1 MDSSKSGLF
10 FLCGNPSVLPI
21 EKSMN
26 ELGFQLSLMH
36 LNHSTTLEEVA
47 VVREIDHLE
56 ESLKA
61 MEQLAAVNP
70 S

>member
-1 MDSSKSGLF
+1 
-10 FLCGNPSVLPI
+10 
-21 EKSMN
+21 MN

-47 VVREIDHLE
+47 VVREVDHLE